1 MSATP
6 LPSVLVVDD
15 DETYRSALA
24 RAFERRGF
32 HVLTASN
39 VDAALDL
46 ARTAA
51 VDFASI
57 DLRMP
62 GASGL
67 ELVRELKALHPTAV
81 LVVLTGYGSICD
93 GRRSREARRG
103 ELPGKAG
110 GCQRPAARL
119 WRAARHAARTR
130 QRPDAG
136 FCPGG
141 NHAGVAGARGA
152 LARARRVGAPEPRGD
167 RLQRQHLAGRAAAPH
182 AAAQPATQAC
192 QVSRHQVTLLIRH
205 DRSST
210 AIEHDRSITTL
221 DHCDMTLRT
230 NTVRQGLG
238 VARFIAMLRRALP
251 PSAAVG

>member
-81 LVVLTGYGSICD
+81 LVVLTGYGSIATAVEAVKLGAANYLAKPAD
-93 GRRSREARRG
+93 ANDLLRAFGALPATPPERGSARTPASAQGATTPVSPEREVPSLARVEWEHLNRVVTDCRG
-103 ELPGKAG
+103 NIS
-110 GCQRPAARL
+110 QAARL
-119 WRAARHAARTR
+119 LHM
-130 QRPDAG
+130 QR
-136 FCPGG
+136 
-141 NHAGVAGARGA
+141 RS
-152 LARARRVGAPEPRGD
+152 
-167 RLQRQHLAGRAAAPH
+167 LQRKLAKYP
-182 AAAQPATQAC
+182 
-192 QVSRHQVTLLIRH
+192 VTK
-205 DRSST
+205 
-210 AIEHDRSITTL
+210 
-221 DHCDMTLRT
+221 
-230 NTVRQGLG
+230 
-238 VARFIAMLRRALP
+238 
-251 PSAAVG
+251 